1 MSMKFFSKPLAFG
14 IALIIFLGMIIVPA
28 SAANDL
34 EEIDEW
40 VCDFANGDYPN
51 MNRFMAQNIEDQ
63 KPSLIAVE
71 IIKNPAFSFLKKKPD
86 VIRTYYVEKVGD
98 GVEISSPDFVV
109 TSNCDHIV
117 HIDDLEEIEPDWTFR
132 PTISETQRGINILI
146 FCETC
151 MQHKRTQLVSNVW
164 KMLRLWISVEKDG
177 VPTVDELILNSSWL
191 EDFLP
196 NWW

>member
-1 MSMKFFSKPLAFG
+1 MSMKLFSKPLAFG
-14 IALIIFLGMIIVPA
+14 IALIIFLGIIIVPA

-51 MNRFMAQNIEDQ
+51 MTRFMALNMEDQ
-63 KPSLIAVE
+63 GPDLIAVE

-109 TSNCDHIV
+109 TSNCV
-117 HIDDLEEIEPDWTFR
+117 HIDNLGEIEPNWTFR
-132 PTISETQRGINILI
+132 PTIRETQRGIDILI

-151 MQHKRTQLVSNVW
+151 MQHKRTKLVSNVW
-164 KMLRLWISVEKDG
+164 KMLRLWISVEKEE
-177 VPTVDELILNSSWL
+177 VPTVDDLILNSSWL
-191 EDFLP
+191 GRFLP
-196 NWW
+196 NWL